1 MTSRMPDES
10 SSSTLSGGMWMT
22 VRAVIALLLMIGFY
36 VVALGIAGFLL
47 YLPYAEVA
55 YAHRIHFK
63 LVVFCLIGAAIIVSA
78 IWPRRDRFEPP
89 WPALT
94 RREESRLFRL
104 LDAVARATGQRM
116 PKTVYLTPEVN
127 AWVAQRGGVLGMGGQ
142 RVMGLGLPLLAVLT
156 ERELFAV
163 LAHEFGHFHGGD
175 TKLGPIIYRTRSAMG
190 RTIEALEEHSSALR
204 WVFLAYGKLFIAVT
218 HAISRYQ
225 ERLADALA
233 ASVAG
238 STALS
243 SALKKIHGAALAFDS
258 YWSNEATPALANGLL
273 PPLAAGFDRFVR
285 SERVEHAMQTAL
297 DRALAEDQASGHD
310 THPPLRER
318 LRALAGMPDK
328 AMPEGGPAIAL
339 LTATLAARERE
350 LMNAMLKPEVAHRL
364 KVTSW
369 EDVAAR
375 VYLPQYE
382 AIRQRYGGLCASMAI
397 GDVPRRARE
406 LALAIAEQMA
416 AQADEPWSED
426 KRLRQ
431 GAWAIG
437 AIMAATLA
445 KADWTLTTAPGDPVC
460 LVNGDMSLDPFSLAH
475 AIVIGTMSAAEWA
488 ERCRSLGIADMP
500 LASEIATDSHLV
512 TQAR

>member
-1 MTSRMPDES
+1 MS
-10 SSSTLSGGMWMT
+10 LT
-22 VRAVIALLLMIGFY
+22 VRAVIALVLMIGFY
-36 VVALGIAGFLL
+36 AVALGLAGFLL
-47 YLPYAEVA
+47 YLPYAEVV
-55 YAHRIHFK
+55 YAHRIHLK
-63 LVVFCLIGAAIIVSA
+63 LLLFCLIGAAIIVSA
-78 IWPRRDRFEPP
+78 IWPRRDRFDPP
-89 WPALT
+89 WPVLT

-104 LDAVARATGQRM
+104 LESVARATGQRM

-127 AWVAQRGGVLGMGGQ
+127 AWVAQRGGVLGFGGQ

-175 TKLGPIIYRTRSAMG
+175 TMLGPLIYRTRSAMG
-190 RTIEALEEHSSALR
+190 RTIGALEEHSSALR

-218 HAISRYQ
+218 HAISRHQ

-258 YWSNEATPALANGLL
+258 YWSNEATPALASGLL
-273 PPLAAGFDRFVR
+273 PPLAAGFDRFVN
-285 SERVEHAMQTAL
+285 SERVAQATRTAL
-297 DRALAEDQASGHD
+297 DRALAEDKTSGHD

-318 LRALAGMPDK
+318 LHALAGIADS
-328 AMPEGGPAIAL
+328 ATTEGGAAIAL
-339 LTATLAARERE
+339 LTTTLAARERD
-350 LMNAMLKPEVAHRL
+350 LMNAMLKPEVAQRL
-364 KVTSW
+364 QVSTW

-382 AIRQRYGGLCASMAI
+382 AVGQQYGGHCAGIKI
-397 GDVPRRARE
+397 GDVPTCARDV
-406 LALAIAEQMA
+406 ALAIAERMA
-416 AQADEPWSED
+416 AQSDEAWSD
-426 KRLRQ
+426 DRRLRQ

-460 LVNGDMSLDPFSLAH
+460 LVNGDMSVDPFSLAH
-475 AIVIGTMSAAEWA
+475 AIVIGTMNAAEWA
-488 ERCRSLGIADMP
+488 ERCGTLGIAGMP
-500 LASEIATDSHLV
+500 LVSETAQIQEPHPAT
-512 TQAR
+512 